1 MPQSFSIA
9 ETGWKSAPFRGGDLR
24 ALLRP
29 LSARLPSGLRFLQHP
44 LPPGPSPFL
53 TVGLPPVGAVRGAYP
68 IDRVEAADGRLGPV
82 ARRGFDEHR
91 RVRWV
96 DPDLPAYPF
105 GSCLS
110 ASLAGSASRAVTTV
124 LRLRSA
130 DPPSPSPA
138 PDVRL
143 SGPDRCPRGVA
154 PGITPQHARVGAPG
168 CDRVQR
174 GEPASRLALQI

>member
-1 MPQSFSIA
+1 MPQNFSIA
-9 ETGWKSAPFRGGDLR
+9 ETGWKSAAFRGGDLR

-53 TVGLPPVGAVRGAYP
+53 TVGLPPVGGVRGAYP
-68 IDRVEAADGRLGPV
+68 VDQIEDTGGRLGPL
-82 ARRGFDEHR
+82 ARRGFEHR

-110 ASLAGSASRAVTTV
+110 ASLAGSASRAVTPV
-124 LRLRSA
+124 LRLHSTG
-130 DPPSPSPA
+130 PPSPSPA

-143 SGPDRCPRGVA
+143 SGPDRCPRGFA
-154 PGITPQHARVGAPG
+154 PWITPQHARVGAPG
-168 CDRVQR
+168 CYRVQR
-174 GEPASRLALQI
+174 GEPADRLALQI